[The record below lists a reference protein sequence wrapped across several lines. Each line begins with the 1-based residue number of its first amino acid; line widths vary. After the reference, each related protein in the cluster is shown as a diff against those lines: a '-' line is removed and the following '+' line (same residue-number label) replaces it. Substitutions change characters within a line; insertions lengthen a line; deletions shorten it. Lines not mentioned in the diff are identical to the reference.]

1 MKNDNKKAQNGIT
14 LVALV
19 ITIIVLLILAGV
31 SIITLT
37 GKNGILIKSKEAGKI
52 SELKEIEEMGQMS
65 LVARKIDEKII
76 GEEATL
82 AGVISDLKSMGY
94 KIEQTVSDS
103 TDVEKIM
110 LSRSEIAMSRNA
122 TEMLSYTLVYK
133 NKGAQYFVKVQGNYY
148 EIVLNNGKI
157 SVNTE
162 IADFEKIKES
172 SQIRI
177 TSSNNNLLKIEE
189 GENGQITL
197 KSENEVGETT
207 IKVREEKSGIEA
219 SCVVTVKIPVTALTV
234 NPATTVILL
243 GDTIKLTAN
252 PTPTNT
258 TEKITWNTSDA
269 SIATVSKDGSVKGE
283 KEGKVTITASCGEK
297 SASCKIIISLPGKAA
312 TVTKNMYGKYVT
324 NYDNTNHW
332 QIFFTDLE
340 KIYLIYDDV
349 IADPIYNDNTLKSA
363 VDAGNYVEGTKML
376 SDKNRFPG
384 YEWNYSTNMKNV
396 GDSYE
401 CYQAYLFLMD
411 SGNVWNQQY
420 KTTYMDYAIGG
431 PTPEM
436 IQQARACQSRNQY
449 FLYAPR

>member
-207 IKVREEKSGIEA
+207 IKVREENKKQIQCEEGNR
-219 SCVVTVKIPVTALTV
+219 K
-234 NPATTVILL
+234 
-243 GDTIKLTAN
+243 
-252 PTPTNT
+252 
-258 TEKITWNTSDA
+258 NTSNCLNGKPSDNGNF
-269 SIATVSKDGSVKGE
+269 TRRYYKVNSKS
-283 KEGKVTITASCGEK
+283 
-297 SASCKIIISLPGKAA
+297 
-312 TVTKNMYGKYVT
+312 YT
-324 NYDNTNHW
+324 N
-332 QIFFTDLE
+332 
-340 KIYLIYDDV
+340 
-349 IADPIYNDNTLKSA
+349 
-363 VDAGNYVEGTKML
+363 
-376 SDKNRFPG
+376 
-384 YEWNYSTNMKNV
+384 
-396 GDSYE
+396 
-401 CYQAYLFLMD
+401 
-411 SGNVWNQQY
+411 
-420 KTTYMDYAIGG
+420 
-431 PTPEM
+431 
-436 IQQARACQSRNQY
+436 
-449 FLYAPR
+449 